1 MLTLLHDRRAV
12 ALLLTAS
19 LTILSNTL
27 ISPALPGIE
36 AAFPDQPNAELLT
49 RLLVSAPSLLV
60 AICAPFA
67 GALADRFGRR
77 RQLLLGVTL
86 FAFSGCA
93 GLFLPTL
100 PLILASRLLLGVAVA
115 MIMTAQTAL
124 IGDYFVT
131 AVRGRFMGLQIAAT
145 NFSGFIFLSLAGWL
159 AGISPRLPFVIYA
172 VALLYLPLMWIALTE
187 TDRHSA
193 RAHPSARTGEAGWPV
208 TLTTVVAL
216 AGLSFVSFYLIP
228 TQAPYYLA
236 RLGHPEPAAAAILLA
251 SVTLAGG
258 VSSLA
263 FGRLRPLLGRA
274 GMPLLGYTIMAVGFG
289 MLALAKGFLLAV
301 LGAVFVGVATG
312 FIMPTFLSIAL
323 DIVPPRRRGLAS
335 GAVTTSIFLGQFL
348 SPLISQPL
356 IKSMGY
362 SGTFGLAA
370 GLLAVLGFVALFL
383 FSEKR

>member
-1 MLTLLHDRRAV
+1 MRSLIHDRRAV

-36 AAFPDQPNAELLT
+36 AAFSDDPNAELLT
-49 RLLVSAPSLLV
+49 RLLVSAPSLMV

-67 GALADRFGRR
+67 GALADYFGRR
-77 RQLLLGVTL
+77 RQLLLGVVL

-93 GLFLPTL
+93 GLFLPSL
-100 PLILASRLLLGVAVA
+100 PLILASRLFLGVAVA

-124 IGDYFVT
+124 IGDYFAT
-131 AVRGRFMGLQIAAT
+131 SVRGRFMGMQIAAT
-145 NFSGFIFLSLAGWL
+145 NFGGFIFLLLAGWL
-159 AGISPRLPFVIYA
+159 AEISPRLPFAIYA

-187 TDRHSA
+187 TDRHSV
-193 RAHPSARTGEAGWPV
+193 RTHPNTRTGEDGWPV
-208 TLTTVVAL
+208 TLAAVIAL

-228 TQAPYYLA
+228 TQTPYYLN
-236 RLGHPEPAAAAILLA
+236 RIGHPEPAAAAILLA
-251 SVTLAGG
+251 SVMLAGG
-258 VSSLA
+258 VASLT
-263 FGRLRPLLGRA
+263 FGRVRPLLGRA
-274 GMPLLGYTIMAVGFG
+274 GTPVLGYTIMAAGFG
-289 MLALAKGFLLAV
+289 LLALANGFLIAV
-301 LGAVFVGVATG
+301 LGAIFIGVATG

-323 DIVPPRRRGLAS
+323 DVVPPHRRGLAS

-356 IKSMGY
+356 INSMGY
-362 SGTFGLAA
+362 AETFGLAA

-383 FSEKR
+383 FREKR